1 MRDIVVV
8 ERDIAAPPEVVYA
21 VFTEPHLL
29 VRWLGDTAE
38 LDPAPGG
45 IFRFTLGDQDACR
58 GEYVELDPPH
68 RLVFTWG
75 WEEAEAI
82 PVRAGPAPA
91 PPSRRTRPHLDHCR
105 RQPAADPPG
114 THRTLTHRGL
124 DGDAAALHE
133 HGWVRFLTRLDA
145 VVAQTD
151 PGRDPWDDHPDQIRQ
166 EL

>member
-1 MRDIVVV
+1 MADVVV
-8 ERDIAAPPEVVYA
+8 ERDIAAPPEVVFA
-21 VFTEPHLL
+21 MFTEPHLL

-75 WEEAEAI
+75 WEKAEAI
-82 PVRAGPAPA
+82 PVRAG
-91 PPSRRTRPHLDHCR
+91 STIVDVSL
-105 RQPAADPPG
+105 QPIPPG
-114 THRTLTHRGL
+114 THLTLTHRGL
-124 DGDAAALHE
+124 DGSAAALHE
-133 HGWVRFLTRLDA
+133 HGWARFLTRLDA
-145 VVAQTD
+145 VVAETD